1 MFYQEVL
8 SKNLRFGDV
17 VRGYLFTDLIMKE
30 PILSYPSPGNA
41 YKIDIEIPQYSVVLT
56 PCCSI
61 EKSTICITPLIKV
74 LSSFFKNPYFAEDP
88 TRINRRMQPHQ
99 IMSPSD
105 FAKLNPERQE
115 KIFNQRT
122 QYTLLEY
129 FIYKDHDIFDKYTLK
144 DRQTSYYMIDFK
156 NVQKIKCEKI
166 KRPEQMSQEN
176 NLILESKILE
186 LTIEAR
192 EELREKIAYFYS
204 NVPEEDLVLL
214 D

>member
-1 MFYQEVL
+1 
-8 SKNLRFGDV
+8 
-17 VRGYLFTDLIMKE
+17 
-30 PILSYPSPGNA
+30 
-41 YKIDIEIPQYSVVLT
+41 
-56 PCCSI
+56 
-61 EKSTICITPLIKV
+61 
-74 LSSFFKNPYFAEDP
+74 
-88 TRINRRMQPHQ
+88 
-99 IMSPSD
+99 MSPSD